1 MRWLRRE
8 VRAAAGGLPAT
19 FWWLWL
25 GTLVSSL
32 ASFVVPFLALYL
44 VGRGFSPAA
53 AGLLVG
59 VVGAGTVV
67 AGPLGGFLADRV
79 GRRATLLL
87 SLVSTAATTAA
98 LAFAPGAASAAALA
112 ALLGLSANLYRP
124 AAMALVADVVPSPD
138 RPRAFGLNYWAVN
151 LGYAVSLLLGG
162 AIAERSFTG
171 LFLADAATTLL
182 FAAVVL
188 RKVPETRPAES
199 AGDREP
205 VLGGLA
211 AVGRD
216 GVFVVFLGL
225 HVLYASTLL
234 QFFAAAPI
242 DMQAHGVGPAG
253 FGRVMAVNGIVIAL
267 LQPVAPRLTARL
279 DPARVLAAAAVL
291 TGAGYGLFA
300 VFHTPLLYAVA
311 VVVLTLGEIA
321 YTPTATALVADLSPV
336 ARRGRYQG
344 AYSMGWGIA
353 FALGPALGSV
363 VLDRL
368 GGTVLWIGCAALG
381 LATAAGQLAAAPA
394 RRRRLSPPEGAAPGT
409 GPSVP

>member
-1 MRWLRRE
+1 MGWLRRE
-8 VRAAAGGLPAT
+8 VRAVAGGLPAT

-25 GTLVSSL
+25 GMLVNAL

-44 VGRGFSPAA
+44 VRRGFSPAA

-59 VVGAGTVV
+59 LVGAGTIV

-79 GRRATLLL
+79 GRRATVLL
-87 SLVSTAATTAA
+87 SLLATSGTTAA
-98 LAFAPGAASAAALA
+98 LAFASGAFSAAALA
-112 ALLGLSANLYRP
+112 SLLGLSANLYRP

-151 LGYAVSLLLGG
+151 LGYAVSLVLGG
-162 AIAERSFTG
+162 AIAEKSFTG

-182 FAAVVL
+182 FALVVL
-188 RKVPETRPAES
+188 RKVPETRPPEAAAE
-199 AGDREP
+199 REP
-205 VLGGLA
+205 ALAGLA
-211 AVGRD
+211 TVARD
-216 GVFVVFLGL
+216 GVFVALLGL

-242 DMQAHGVGPAG
+242 DMQAHGVGPAQ

-279 DPARVLAAAAVL
+279 DPGKVLAAAALL

-300 VFHTPLLYAVA
+300 VFHTPVLYAAAVA
-311 VVVLTLGEIA
+311 VLTLGEIA

-344 AYSMGWGIA
+344 AYAMGWGLA
-353 FALGPALGSV
+353 MALGPAVGSV

-368 GGTVLWIGCAALG
+368 GGTALWIGCAALG

-394 RRRRLSPPEGAAPGT
+394 RRRRLGGTAGSAPG
-409 GPSVP
+409 GRPAVP

>member
-1 MRWLRRE
+1 MGWLRRE
-8 VRAAAGGLPAT
+8 VRAVAGGLPAT

-59 VVGAGTVV
+59 LVGAGTIV
-67 AGPLGGFLADRV
+67 AGPLGGVLADRS
-79 GRRATLLL
+79 GRRATVLL
-87 SLVSTAATTAA
+87 SLFSTAAATAA
-98 LAFAPGAASAAALA
+98 LAFAPGAISAAVLA
-112 ALLGLSANLYRP
+112 ALLGLVANLYRP

-138 RPRAFGLNYWAVN
+138 RPRAFGLAYWAVN
-151 LGYAVSLLLGG
+151 LGFAVSLVLGG

-182 FAAVVL
+182 FALVVL
-188 RKVPETRPAES
+188 RRVPETRPPEA

-205 VLGGLA
+205 VLRGLA
-211 AVGRD
+211 TAGRD
-216 GVFVVFLGL
+216 GVFLAFLGL
-225 HVLYASTLL
+225 HVLYASMLL

-242 DMQAHGVGPAG
+242 DMRAHGVGPAA
-253 FGRVMAVNGIVIAL
+253 FGRVMAVNGLVIAL
-267 LQPVAPRLTARL
+267 LQPVAPRITARF
-279 DPARVLAAAAVL
+279 DPGKVLAAAAVL

-300 VFHTPLLYAVA
+300 VFHTPLLYAAAVA
-311 VVVLTLGEIA
+311 ILTLGEVA
-321 YTPTATALVADLSPV
+321 YSPTATALVADLSPA

-344 AYSMGWGIA
+344 AYAMGWGIA
-353 FALGPALGSV
+353 LALGPAVGSV
-363 VLDRL
+363 VLDGL
-368 GGTVLWIGCAALG
+368 GGTVLWLGCLGLG

-394 RRRRLSPPEGAAPGT
+394 RRGRLAALRASEA